1 MAIRINNWG
10 GVIVWYIRK
19 HFSTY
24 TSQIALKG
32 ADILYRKK
40 IKHYIEWFM
49 DQSSVPLFRQVMLET
64 MNRCNGKC
72 SFCPANVNDEKREF
86 KKMSDTLIDKI
97 IAELVDMHFQGNI
110 FLSIN
115 NEPFL
120 DIRILSIAKKVK
132 KFLPKSKICLI
143 TNGTLLTEEKMKT
156 AATCIDEMIIN
167 NYSNNYK
174 LNSNIKAIYKFV
186 RHHKK
191 DFKNIHITI
200 NRRYLKEI
208 LATRAG
214 SAPNKQQKNITL
226 DTACIYPYTDL
237 TIFPDGEVGL
247 CCNDCYEVT
256 SYGNVKTESLR
267 QIWTGTKYT
276 DFRKQMM
283 SGRMNCDFCQKCDV
297 VDAGSREKII

>member
-1 MAIRINNWG
+1 
-10 GVIVWYIRK
+10 
-19 HFSTY
+19 
-24 TSQIALKG
+24 
-32 ADILYRKK
+32 
-40 IKHYIEWFM
+40 M

-72 SFCPANVNDEKREF
+72 SFCPANINNEKREF

-97 IAELVDMHFQGNI
+97 IAELMDMHFQGNI

-120 DIRILSIAKKVK
+120 DVRILSIAKKVK
-132 KFLPKSKICLI
+132 KSLPKSKICLI
-143 TNGTLLTEEKMKT
+143 TNGTLLTEEKIKT

-167 NYSNNYK
+167 NYSNNYR
-174 LNSNIKAIYKFV
+174 LNPNIKAIYKFI

-191 DFKNIHITI
+191 DFKNINIII

-226 DTACIYPYTDL
+226 DTACIYPYTDI

-256 SYGNVKTESLR
+256 SYGNVNIESLR
-267 QIWTGTKYT
+267 QIWTGTEYT

-283 SGRMNCDFCQKCDV
+283 SGRMNCNFCQKCDV